1 MKQFFTTALV
11 IGMLFGTQGQ
21 ASPLICGNI
30 FGSTSSHQIIEKPP
44 FEQWLIWEQE
54 ANFAEF
60 RKDRAP
66 IKVDFS
72 LVSKS
77 GIQTTF
83 LPDASDQLKNLILN
97 GNKIRWFKHPYNTVH
112 SLPDAQEVSD
122 GSVNAFLTASRSLA
136 IQVGD
141 EYYTIKMPTDYPH
154 GPKGQYQ
161 PGKASTSEDI
171 LDGINRMN
179 YFTRVDSEIGLD
191 PDLILAKEVAMVADK
206 ETGEGFLFRDL
217 SFMKSGNYY
226 LPALSIPYVGR
237 EIAEKNGIPVEEF
250 WQKAYAQ
257 LLGRS
262 KAKLLLRY
270 GAQME
275 TPNSQNMLIELD
287 KNLKPTGRMVFR
299 DISDT
304 VLIEGVASGLGETDV
319 LKKDSEN
326 GVENAQIIQPYWSNS
341 AWRFDEAGE
350 KSFSKK
356 TLINWGH
363 AHNQAYLQEIESAL
377 GLDLSRFKN
386 IILSRSGP
394 VRQADEFDLFM
405 SSSIARNKLKAY
417 RLKENVKHQI
427 AIRQIRK
434 AG

>member
-1 MKQFFTTALV
+1 MKQLFSSVLLITTLLGA
-11 IGMLFGTQGQ
+11 QAS

-30 FGSTSSHQIIEKPP
+30 FGTSSSTRLIEKPP

-60 RKDRAP
+60 RKDRRP

-72 LVSKS
+72 LVSQK
-77 GIQTTF
+77 GIETTF
-83 LPDASDQLKNLILN
+83 LPDASTKLKEFIIS
-97 GNKIRWFKHPYNTVH
+97 GNKIRWFKHPYNTVE
-112 SLPDAQEVSD
+112 SLPDAQEVSH
-122 GSVNAFLTASRSLA
+122 GNVKAYLTASRSLA
-136 IQVGD
+136 LKVGD
-141 EYYTIKMPTDYPH
+141 EFYTIKMPTDYPH

-179 YFTRVDSEIGLD
+179 YFSRVDSEIGLD
-191 PDLILAKEVAMVADK
+191 PNLILAKEVAMVADK
-206 ETGEGFLFRDL
+206 KTGEGFLFRDL

-226 LPALSIPYVGR
+226 LPALSIPYIGR
-237 EIAEKNGIPVEEF
+237 EIAEKNGVSVEEF
-250 WQKAYAQ
+250 WQKAYAE

-287 KNLKPTGRMVFR
+287 KNLKPTGRLVFR

-304 VLIEGVASGLGETDV
+304 VLIEGVATGLGEAGI

-326 GVENAQIIQPYWSNS
+326 GVENSEIIQPYWSNS
-341 AWRFDEAGE
+341 AWRFDEAGD

-356 TLINWGH
+356 TLIQWGH
-363 AHNQAYLQEIESAL
+363 AHNMAYLKEIESAL
-377 GLDLSRFKN
+377 GLDLSLFQH
-386 IILSRSGP
+386 IIKSRSGA
-394 VRQADEFDLFM
+394 VEEADEFDQFM
-405 SSSIARNKLKAY
+405 ASPMVRNKLKAY
-417 RLKENVKHQI
+417 RLKEKVKHQT
-427 AIRQIRK
+427 ALRQNRF
-434 AG
+434 AS